1 MIKKCLLVL
10 IAAGVISMAAPFVM
24 AQDNAP
30 PPPDQ
35 QSAPPPANNGGQ
47 MRRGPVDPARRTQA
61 LTKKLNLTADQQTK
75 VQSIFE
81 AERSQM
87 EATRQDSSMSPQDRH
102 AKMMDMRKSSDSQIR
117 AILDP
122 NQQKQWDDMMAQH
135 QQMMQNHGAP
145 GSGSDQQTP
154 PPPPPQ

>member
-47 MRRGPVDPARRTQA
+47 MRHGPVDPARRTQA
-61 LTKKLNLTADQQTK
+61 LSKKLNLTADQQTK

-87 EATRQDSSMSPQDRH
+87 EASHQDSSMSPQDRR
-102 AKMMDMRKSSDSQIR
+102 AKMMDMRKSTDSQIR

-122 NQQKQWDDMMAQH
+122 NQQKQWDEMMAQH
-135 QQMMQNHGAP
+135 QQMMQNRGAP
-145 GSGSDQQTP
+145 GAGPDQQAP

>member
-102 AKMMDMRKSSDSQIR
+102 GKMMDMRKSSDSQIR

-122 NQQKQWDDMMAQH
+122 NQQKQWDDMIDGKRKEVFANRRH
-135 QQMMQNHGAP
+135 RKLC
-145 GSGSDQQTP
+145 
-154 PPPPPQ
+154 